1 MSRPAC
7 GDHPENRVLGDRPRL
22 YDEVMSQCRRVG
34 EYGLMVR
41 IQDLG
46 TDPDPDRM
54 ARTIDRLRSAE
65 VAYNLPSMYAAHV
78 YHKLLSEVW
87 EDWSSAVGGD
97 VHDQDDL
104 VIMIPH
110 AVEGAHDTSDLSER
124 LRTMSALWEADE
136 VTLGYGVAM
145 IRADVWPPAHA
156 LVLDAAPSDEAV
168 EHVAARGLSY
178 WLYGSTGRQI
188 PEPVVRE
195 GLKWTE

>member
-1 MSRPAC
+1 MSGP
-7 GDHPENRVLGDRPRL
+7 RPRL
-22 YDEVMSQCRRVG
+22 YDEVTSQCRRVG

-54 ARTIDRLRSAE
+54 ERTIDRLRSAE

-87 EDWSSAVGGD
+87 EDWSSAVEGE

-104 VIMIPH
+104 VTMIPR
-110 AVEGAHDTSDLSER
+110 AVDGACDAQDLSER

-136 VTLGYGVAM
+136 TTLGYGVSM
-145 IRADVWPPAHA
+145 VRAGVWPPAHA
-156 LVLDAAPSDEAV
+156 LVLDADPSDAAV

-178 WLYGSTGRQI
+178 WLYGSTTRYI
-188 PEPVVRE
+188 PARAVRE
-195 GLKWTE
+195 SLEWTQ